1 MKKYWM
7 TLMASA
13 ALASCSPGAD
23 TKAAEN
29 GISSF
34 HSDLNAGNFDKIYDG
49 TGPEFKAVSTKDKFT
64 QILKVVHSK
73 LGGFKNGKSVGWN
86 DNVTTNGHFVT
97 MNYDAN
103 YEKGPASENFVFR
116 VSGSEATLVG
126 YHVNADALLL
136 G

>member
-1 MKKYWM
+1 MRKHWVM
-7 TLMASA
+7 LTASA

-34 HSDLNAGNFDKIYDG
+34 HSDLNAGNFDRIYNESG
-49 TGPEFKAVSTKDKFT
+49 SELKTAATKDKFSL
-64 QILKVVHSK
+64 ILNAVHSK
-73 LGGFKNGKSVGWN
+73 LGKFKNGKSVGWN

-97 MNYDAN
+97 MNYEAN
-103 YEKGPASENFVFR
+103 YEKGTASENFVFK
-116 VSGSEATLVG
+116 VSGSAADLVG
-126 YHVNADALLL
+126 YHVNSDALLL